1 MMKIRMLTG
10 LGGLD
15 YSLSR
20 GDEREFPKDEA
31 LRLIQAGYAVA
42 VGETVERAI
51 KKTPAKE
58 TR

>member
-10 LGGLD
+10 LSGLD
-15 YSLSR
+15 YSLSP
-20 GDEREFPKDEA
+20 GDEREFPNDEA
-31 LRLIQAGYAVA
+31 LRLVQAGYAVA
-42 VGETVERAI
+42 IGGTVERAI